1 MPESRP
7 QAAGTAVFIFIR
19 FPFCEHGSSSVTC
32 PVTQRPGNRAPRLPS
47 GTHKSLIMKS
57 FLITPEQYADLKRR
71 YAKFNEPWT
80 EEEAEELKQM
90 AIDGVAR
97 AEMSAQLG
105 RTPGAIK
112 IKLQSLGLYVPKPAS
127 KPWTPEDEHSLV
139 KLYRNGVSFAELASV
154 FGRTEGAILSRLIR
168 LRAAV
173 LPDVAPADAPG
184 EAPVSE

>member
-1 MPESRP
+1 
-7 QAAGTAVFIFIR
+7 
-19 FPFCEHGSSSVTC
+19 
-32 PVTQRPGNRAPRLPS
+32 
-47 GTHKSLIMKS
+47 MKS
-57 FLITPEQYADLKRR
+57 FFLTPEQYSDLKGR

-80 EEEAEELKQM
+80 EEEAEELRQM
-90 AIDGVAR
+90 AADGVTR
-97 AEMSAQLG
+97 AEMSTQLG
-105 RTPGAIK
+105 RSPNAIK
-112 IKLQSLGLYVPKPAS
+112 KPAS

-139 KLYRNGVSFAELASV
+139 KLYREGVSFVELASV

>member
-1 MPESRP
+1 
-7 QAAGTAVFIFIR
+7 
-19 FPFCEHGSSSVTC
+19 
-32 PVTQRPGNRAPRLPS
+32 
-47 GTHKSLIMKS
+47 MKLF
-57 FLITPEQYADLKRR
+57 FLTPEQYSDLKGR

-90 AIDGVAR
+90 ATDGVAR

-105 RTPGAIK
+105 RSPNAIK
-112 IKLQSLGLYVPKPAS
+112 LKLQSLGLYVPKPAS

-154 FGRTEGAILSRLIR
+154 FSRTEGAILSRLIR

-173 LPDVAPADAPG
+173 LPDVAPAEAPG
-184 EAPVSE
+184 MAPIAE